1 MEEDCGLLLAQS
13 TALSMSQ
20 QRWQQLLVPLLL
32 LLLVAVLSIPV
43 GPLAPSASED
53 TREHV
58 RQVFERLGWDV
69 KAELEPSEPPTAC
82 ADRGGV

>member
-1 MEEDCGLLLAQS
+1 
-13 TALSMSQ
+13 MSQ
-20 QRWQQLLVPLLL
+20 QRWQQLLLRLLL
-32 LLLVAVLSIPV
+32 LLLLAVLSIPV
-43 GPLAPSASED
+43 GPPAPSASED
-53 TREHV
+53 TRDRV